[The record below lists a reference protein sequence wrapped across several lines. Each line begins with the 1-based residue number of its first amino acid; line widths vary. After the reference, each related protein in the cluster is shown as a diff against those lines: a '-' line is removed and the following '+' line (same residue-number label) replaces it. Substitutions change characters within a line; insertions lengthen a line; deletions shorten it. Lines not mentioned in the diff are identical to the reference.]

1 MKSPIPYH
9 RINAYQRSSSLWIY
23 IFDHGGRRHILGVTR
38 TEIFSAKPYLMIS
51 HHLVRKGLP
60 SVPLEET
67 SLKAKNL
74 SSPSVTVTH
83 FNDLV
88 DQPLQ
93 MGRAVAA
100 FLERHLP
107 LIAAHLNLSTHE
119 VMNITSEFI
128 SNLSLARRYRM
139 RQD

>member
-1 MKSPIPYH
+1 M
-9 RINAYQRSSSLWIY
+9 
-23 IFDHGGRRHILGVTR
+23 
-38 TEIFSAKPYLMIS
+38 
-51 HHLVRKGLP
+51 
-60 SVPLEET
+60 PLEET